1 MLKEPVMAILPI
13 KVKTN
18 DVVVIE
24 DSTPVTKKTDL
35 LSQELLKIGV
45 SLYIEKERWV
55 LSGYSGLFPHQWPPR
70 ADTRANERY

>member
-35 LSQELLKIGV
+35 LSQEFIKNWSEPL
-45 SLYIEKERWV
+45 
-55 LSGYSGLFPHQWPPR
+55 H
-70 ADTRANERY
+70 N

>member
-1 MLKEPVMAILPI
+1 MAILPI

-35 LSQELLKIGV
+35 LSQEFIKNWSEPL
-45 SLYIEKERWV
+45 
-55 LSGYSGLFPHQWPPR
+55 H
-70 ADTRANERY
+70 N

>member
-35 LSQELLKIGV
+35 LSQEFIKNWSELLHREREMG
-45 SLYIEKERWV
+45 SLRV
-55 LSGYSGLFPHQWPPR
+55 LRLIPTPMTPSH
-70 ADTRANERY
+70 

>member
-24 DSTPVTKKTDL
+24 DSTPVTKETDL
-35 LSQELLKIGV
+35 LSQEFIKNWSEPLHREREMG
-45 SLYIEKERWV
+45 SLRV
-55 LSGYSGLFPHQWPPR
+55 LRLIPTPMTPSR
-70 ADTRANERY
+70 

>member
-35 LSQELLKIGV
+35 LSQEFIKNWSEPLH
-45 SLYIEKERWV
+45 IEKERWV
-55 LSGYSGLFPHQWPPR
+55 LSGYSGLFPHQ
-70 ADTRANERY
+70 